1 LYPCPDSELKNEL
14 LEFSYDEDD
23 DESSPIEH
31 DIAKKMIDKIG
42 EFNINYKK
50 KTKRERRG
58 SAQEQDLLTP
68 DRYYKARG
76 AHSENNEDSEQSS
89 SYVNSEDLGNIDNI
103 SEDEINHS
111 AQINPNPNINLSI
124 SNNIHNSHHSNSS
137 NKRQRRNSSDT
148 AENAL

>member
-1 LYPCPDSELKNEL
+1 MYPCLDSELKNEL

-31 DIAKKMIDKIG
+31 DIAKKMIEKIG

-68 DRYYKARG
+68 DRYYKVRG
-76 AHSENNEDSEQSS
+76 THSENNEDSEQSS

-111 AQINPNPNINLSI
+111 TQINLNPNINL
-124 SNNIHNSHHSNSS
+124 NINTTHNSHHSSSS
-137 NKRQRRNSSDT
+137 NKRQRRNSADT
-148 AENAL
+148 EENVL

>member
-1 LYPCPDSELKNEL
+1 
-14 LEFSYDEDD
+14 
-23 DESSPIEH
+23 
-31 DIAKKMIDKIG
+31 MIDKIG

-76 AHSENNEDSEQSS
+76 THSENNEDSEQSS

-103 SEDEINHS
+103 SEDEINRS
-111 AQINPNPNINLSI
+111 SQINSNLNI
-124 SNNIHNSHHSNSS
+124 SNAHSSSS
-137 NKRQRRNSSDT
+137 NKRQRRNSADT
-148 AENAL
+148 FENVL